1 MKSLAVRWTLAA
13 VVITACSVAAYFV
26 WTSESQ
32 ARRSVDDAR
41 AFDQTAAEIER
52 TVRDL
57 GAAQQA
63 YVAAGQGMEF
73 WIAKVSESTAT
84 VRRPVQRLHSRATS
98 MPFDARWASSVMAA
112 TPLS

>member
-1 MKSLAVRWTLAA
+1 MKSLAVRWTLTA
-13 VVITACSVAAYFV
+13 VVITVFSVAAYFV

-84 VRRPVQRLHSRATS
+84 V
-98 MPFDARWASSVMAA
+98 
-112 TPLS
+112 

>member
-41 AFDQTAAEIER
+41 AFDQAGAELER
-52 TVRDL
+52 TVLDL
-57 GAAQQA
+57 RAAQQA
-63 YVAAGQGMEF
+63 YVAAGQGMDF
-73 WIAKVSESTAT
+73 WIPKVSESTAALKRRLESLRSLAT
-84 VRRPVQRLHSRATS
+84 RGVRTGKRR
-98 MPFDARWASSVMAA
+98 
-112 TPLS
+112 